1 MTIED
6 KVLDG
11 FIFEEKGIF
20 SPEYSEKPVLFEF
33 EKSEGI
39 TNETGIIPPGMGNP
53 EINLWELSDNE
64 LKVFRNEW
72 ASQLEKGRHSDFTSS
87 YLENILTKVDT
98 VLYTRS
104 DEYKDIL
111 AIRKY
116 ENRIYESHLKLE
128 DRILQAEI
136 DGIEYTDEMKK
147 SFWEWN
153 VPRMPELKTEEY
165 QDKFKE
171 RYE

>member
-6 KVLDG
+6 NVIDG

-20 SPEYSEKPVLFEF
+20 SPKYSEKPVLFES

-53 EINLWELSDNE
+53 EINLWELSDND
-64 LKVFRNEW
+64 LTVFRDEW
-72 ASQLEKGRHSDFTSS
+72 ASQLEEGRHSDMTAA
-87 YLENILTKVDT
+87 YLENILNKFDT

-104 DEYKDIL
+104 DEYEDIL
-111 AIRKY
+111 AIRQYQSRLADAHSKLQS
-116 ENRIYESHLKLE
+116 RITEAGY
-128 DRILQAEI
+128 
-136 DGIEYTDEMKK
+136 DGREYTDEMKK

-153 VPRMPELKTEEY
+153 APRMPELKTEEY
-165 QDKFKE
+165 QDKFDKL
-171 RYE
+171 YE